1 MNTDYFRDFYN
12 TIQCADGAWRGWHN
26 TSSKYMKWIYDLGKF
41 DCGDDYTK
49 ENSLVDDGSIQKFF
63 DDFEIQ
69 K

>member
-12 TIQCADGAWRGWHN
+12 TIQCDDGARRR
-26 TSSKYMKWIYDLGKF
+26 WIYDLGKF